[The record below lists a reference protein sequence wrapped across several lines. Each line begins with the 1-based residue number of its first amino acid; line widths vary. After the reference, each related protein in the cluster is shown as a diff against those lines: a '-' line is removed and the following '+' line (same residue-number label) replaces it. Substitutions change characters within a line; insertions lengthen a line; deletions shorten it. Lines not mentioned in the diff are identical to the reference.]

1 MDSLFALV
9 SWQVWK
15 ECNTCR
21 FREAWS
27 SMNELLQVIRAE
39 ADRWIEAGAKG
50 LSALAQAQA

>member
-15 ECNTCR
+15 EHNARC
-21 FREAWS
+21 FREARS

-50 LSALAQAQA
+50 LLALAQAQA